1 MKKILGNI
9 GVLIFGIGACCD
21 SICAAAVGIAGLLMI
36 LYASRGEEYEED

>member
-9 GVLIFGIGACCD
+9 GVLIFGIGACD

>member
-9 GVLIFGIGACCD
+9 GVLIFGIGASCD
-21 SICAAAVGIAGLLMI
+21 NIYVAVVGIAGLLMI